1 MAVVSSSN
9 EDILPQDEVDL
20 APQRERWRRKDI
32 EAMEETQ
39 DVMNA
44 KSEFY
49 EQPRCRG
56 VVEWINC
63 SLFDALLLV
72 LEAAI
77 NLWLATCLNEAKLV
91 NEYRAII
98 VMLILP
104 SVVNPI
110 LWLRLKSQYKLSSAF
125 ILVLL
130 VVGFPSPL
138 FLYLWHLYLSM
149 FSSLR
154 ESETSKMLSNT
165 FRMVHSCVS
174 SMPLMVINV
183 ATLINQLRVDGLE
196 DYVIDL
202 TSIYDHAEKVDLHA
216 HSIAFLLSFINFIRG
231 ACLYNERQTLTL
243 LFGVVALPMTLVTS
257 LFRIILLAIVTAFVE
272 PEWSA
277 VLLAGL
283 VMANV
288 VLLWACRKGTKLIKG
303 DVSQAV
309 TDLKSGKTPSGSQHY
324 VLTNSSEAPSNCW
337 HDMGKFVL
345 LGFASIVTPSGYS
358 NDRKSHHPRIKGG
371 LYLIL
376 NYLVNMSILG
386 VTLGYTILHRVPND
400 IHGVTL
406 PKVNIN
412 VIMPKSQITAQTGAL
427 DVAIN
432 LPESKIDM
440 GSMPSMKVN
449 LSTESSDRVIAI
461 LFPIALA
468 VLCLPFTIMRAAMME
483 LDCFVTRRKQLGEDF
498 DEYLVT
504 HGKKSSMILH
514 NRRNLGVN
522 LRDVL
527 AENVESRELKCRL
540 YTAFM
545 CSGLGLFVIMLF
557 QMLMGAFFYAHL

>member
-1 MAVVSSSN
+1 MT
-9 EDILPQDEVDL
+9 I
-20 APQRERWRRKDI
+20 
-32 EAMEETQ
+32 
-39 DVMNA
+39 
-44 KSEFY
+44 
-49 EQPRCRG
+49 
-56 VVEWINC
+56 
-63 SLFDALLLV
+63 
-72 LEAAI
+72 
-77 NLWLATCLNEAKLV
+77 
-91 NEYRAII
+91 YR
-98 VMLILP
+98 
-104 SVVNPI
+104 
-110 LWLRLKSQYKLSSAF
+110 
-125 ILVLL
+125 
-130 VVGFPSPL
+130 
-138 FLYLWHLYLSM
+138 
-149 FSSLR
+149 
-154 ESETSKMLSNT
+154 
-165 FRMVHSCVS
+165 
-174 SMPLMVINV
+174 
-183 ATLINQLRVDGLE
+183 
-196 DYVIDL
+196 
-202 TSIYDHAEKVDLHA
+202 
-216 HSIAFLLSFINFIRG
+216 
-231 ACLYNERQTLTL
+231 
-243 LFGVVALPMTLVTS
+243 
-257 LFRIILLAIVTAFVE
+257 
-272 PEWSA
+272 
-277 VLLAGL
+277 L

-309 TDLKSGKTPSGSQHY
+309 TDLKSGKTPPGSQHY